1 MVESAS
7 GSEPEFPVE
16 VDRET
21 YPRPEWSYPN
31 GRIETTYEGSVADFP
46 PPQEAPSAAPN
57 VLLVLLDDVG
67 FGWSSAFGGLVR
79 MPTAERIAAA
89 GLSYN
94 QFHTTALCSPTRAA
108 LLTGRNHHTAHTGN
122 IGELATG
129 FPGYDGIT
137 PQSCGTVARTLSDN
151 GYATAWFGKNH
162 NVPDNMTSDAGPF
175 ANWPTQLGFDYFYG
189 FIAGETDQFFP
200 SLYRGTTPVDI
211 PGTAEEG
218 YQLTR
223 DLADDCIGW
232 VRRQKSIAPD
242 RPVFAYF
249 APGAAHA
256 PHHPP
261 LDWRGRNA
269 GRFDMGWDAY
279 REQVW
284 QRQLDEGVI
293 PAGTTLTPRPAEIP
307 AWDDH
312 TDDQKRFLARQAEN
326 YADFL
331 EHADFEV
338 GRVVDA
344 FEQLGELDDTLVVY
358 IIGDNG
364 SSAEGTLTGLLNELV
379 GLDGNQGDFDQML
392 PQIDRIGLP
401 GTSPH
406 YAVGWAWAGDTPF
419 QWTKQIASHFGGT
432 RNGMLVSWPQRIAD
446 RGGRRSQFHHVIDIM
461 PTLLEV
467 AGIAH
472 PVSING
478 VTQKPIEGTSMAYT
492 FAPDA
497 AGLPSTRT
505 TQYFEMFGHRAL
517 YHDGWIASCRHGRL
531 PWVNI
536 GSASFD
542 DDVWELYDL
551 RDDFSQGVDLA
562 GQQPGK
568 LRELQDLFMAEAA
581 KHNVFPLDDRFIE
594 RADPRLRPSYFYGRD
609 EVVFHP
615 GMVRLPE
622 GSAPKTTNVDHTVTA
637 QVTIPD
643 GGAEGVLIC
652 VGGDA
657 GGWSLH
663 VQDGRLSYHYNWF
676 DIDRTDIV
684 AETSLAPGAH
694 TLQYA
699 FENATDVP
707 GGGAAITLYVDGVE
721 VGSGTI
727 AHQNRARFGGGCMD
741 VGRYSLSPVSDHYPD
756 GKPRFPFTGTIDH
769 VTLRFAG
776 RVNDIS
782 AREKLEQL
790 LKLD

>member
-1 MVESAS
+1 M
-7 GSEPEFPVE
+7 SEQNAERVFPEV
-16 VDRET
+16 VDRDT
-21 YPRPEWSYPN
+21 YPRPAWTYPH
-31 GRIETTYEGSVADFP
+31 GRTSTTYADSIADFP
-46 PPQEAPSAAPN
+46 PPDAAPDGAPN

-67 FGWSSAFGGLVR
+67 FGWSSAFGGMVR
-79 MPTAERIAAA
+79 MPTAERVASQ
-89 GLSYN
+89 GLKYN

-129 FPGYDGIT
+129 FPGYDGII
-137 PQSCGTVARTLSDN
+137 PKSCGTVAKTLSDN

-175 ANWPTQLGFDYFYG
+175 TNWPTQMGFDYFYG
-189 FIAGETDQFFP
+189 FIAGETNQFFP

-211 PGTAEEG
+211 PGTAEDG

-223 DLADDCIGW
+223 DLADDCISW
-232 VRRQKSIAPD
+232 VNRQKSIAPD

-256 PHHPP
+256 PHQPP
-261 LDWRGRNA
+261 LDWRGRNS

-284 QRQLDEGVI
+284 RQQLADGILPEG
-293 PAGTTLTPRPAEIP
+293 TKLTPRPDEIP

-312 TDDQKRFLARQAEN
+312 TDDQKALLARQAEN

-331 EHADFEV
+331 EHADHEV

-344 FEQLGELDDTLVVY
+344 FEALDLLENTLIIY

-364 SSAEGTLTGLLNELV
+364 SSAEGTLTGLLNEMV
-379 GLDGNQGDFDQML
+379 GLDGNAGDFAQLL
-392 PQIDRIGLP
+392 PEIDRWGLP
-401 GTSPH
+401 GTAPH

-432 RNGMLVSWPQRIAD
+432 RNGMLISWPDRIKDPGAL
-446 RGGRRSQFHHVIDIM
+446 RAQFHHVIDVM
-461 PTLLEV
+461 PTILEV
-467 AGIAH
+467 AGIAQ
-472 PVSING
+472 PSSIDG
-478 VTQKPIEGTSMAYT
+478 VAQKPVEGTSMAYT
-492 FAPDA
+492 FAADA
-497 AGLPSTRT
+497 ASAPTTRI

-542 DDVWELYDL
+542 DDSWELYDL
-551 RDDFSQGVDLA
+551 RNDFSQGVDLA
-562 GQQPGK
+562 GQQPAK
-568 LRELQDLFMAEAA
+568 LRELQDIFMQEAA

-594 RADPRLRPSYFYGRD
+594 RGDPRLRPSYFFGRD
-609 EVVFHP
+609 TVTFRP

-622 GSAPKTTNVDHTVTA
+622 GSAPKTTNVDHTISAKVE
-637 QVTIPD
+637 IPE

-657 GGWSLH
+657 GGWSFHL
-663 VQDGRLSYHYNWF
+663 QDGHLVYHYNWF
-676 DIDRTDIV
+676 DIERTEIIS
-684 AETSLAPGAH
+684 AGAVPSGEH
-694 TLQYA
+694 VLQLA
-699 FENATDVP
+699 FENTSTVP
-707 GGGAAITLYVDGVE
+707 GGGAKIRLYVDDSLVAE
-721 VGSGTI
+721 SEI

-741 VGRYSLSPVSDHYPD
+741 VGRFTLSPVSDRYPAD
-756 GKPRFPFTGTIDH
+756 SGKFAFTGTLDH

-776 RVNDIS
+776 RINDIS
-782 AREKLEQL
+782 PEEKLEQL

>member
-1 MVESAS
+1 MSKDDER
-7 GSEPEFPVE
+7 FPIRVS
-16 VDRET
+16 RET
-21 YPRPEWSYPN
+21 YPAPEWRYPD
-31 GRIETTYEGSVADFP
+31 GRTGTTYADSVADFP
-46 PPQEAPSAAPN
+46 PPVSAPEKAPN

-79 MPTAERIAAA
+79 MPTAERIAAQ
-89 GLSYN
+89 GLKYN

-108 LLTGRNHHTAHTGN
+108 LLTGRNHHTAHSGN

-129 FPGYDGIT
+129 FPGYDGII
-137 PQSCGTVARTLSDN
+137 PRSCGTVAKVLSDN

-175 ANWPTQLGFDYFYG
+175 THWPTQMGFDYFYG
-189 FIAGETDQFFP
+189 FIGGETNQFFP
-200 SLYRGTTPVDI
+200 ALYRGTTPVPV
-211 PGTAEEG
+211 PGTAEDG

-232 VRRQKSIAPD
+232 VNRQKSIAPD

-261 LDWRGRNA
+261 LDWRGRNE
-269 GRFDMGWDAY
+269 GRFDQGWDAY
-279 REQVW
+279 RKEVW
-284 QRQLDEGVI
+284 QRQLDEGII
-293 PAGTTLTPRPAEIP
+293 PEGTTLTPRPPEIP

-312 TDDQKRFLARQAEN
+312 SDEEKRLLARQAEN

-331 EHADFEV
+331 EHADHEV

-344 FEQLGELDDTLVVY
+344 FEALGELDDTIVIY
-358 IIGDNG
+358 IVGDNG
-364 SSAEGTLTGLLNELV
+364 SSAEGTLTGLLNEMM
-379 GLDGNQGDFDQML
+379 GLDGNAGDFAQLL
-392 PQIDRIGLP
+392 PERERWGLP
-401 GTSPH
+401 GTAPH

-432 RNGMLVSWPQRIAD
+432 RNGMLVSWPAGIAAH
-446 RGGRRSQFHHVIDIM
+446 GELRSQFHHVIDVM
-461 PTLLEV
+461 PTLLEI
-467 AGIAH
+467 AGIAE
-472 PVSING
+472 PASIDG

-492 FAPDA
+492 FATSA
-497 AGLPSTRT
+497 AGTPSSRV

-551 RDDFSQGVDLA
+551 RDDFSQGKDLA
-562 GQQPGK
+562 AEHPDK
-568 LRELQDLFMAEAA
+568 LRALQDLFMQEAA
-581 KHNVFPLDDRFIE
+581 THNVLPLDDRFIE
-594 RADPRLRPSYFYGRD
+594 RGDPRLRPSYFYGRD
-609 EVVFHP
+609 EVVFRP
-615 GMVRLPE
+615 GMTRLPE

-637 QVTIPD
+637 VVTIPE

-652 VGGDA
+652 VGGDG

-663 VQDGRLSYHYNWF
+663 VQDGRLVYHYNWF
-676 DIDRTDIV
+676 DIEHTEIV
-684 AETSLAPGAH
+684 STAQVTPGDH
-694 TLQYA
+694 RLQYA
-699 FENATDVP
+699 FENATEVP
-707 GGGAAITLYVDGVE
+707 GGAAGVRLYIDDVE
-721 VGSGTI
+721 VGSG
-727 AHQNRARFGGGCMD
+727 AVPRQNRARFGAGCMD
-741 VGRYSLSPVSDHYPD
+741 VGEYSLSPVTDDYPD
-756 GKPRFPFTGTIDH
+756 AAPHFPFTGAIEH
-769 VTLRFAG
+769 VTLRFTGAG
-776 RVNDIS
+776 NDIS

>member
-1 MVESAS
+1 M
-7 GSEPEFPVE
+7 PNDFPVQE
-16 VDRET
+16 QRDS
-21 YPRPEWSYPN
+21 YPRPEWRYPHAQI
-31 GRIETTYEGSVADFP
+31 GTTYADSVADFP
-46 PPQEAPSAAPN
+46 PPQGAPDGAPN

-79 MPTAERIAAA
+79 MPTAERIAGA
-89 GLSYN
+89 GLKYN

-129 FPGYDGIT
+129 FPGYDGII
-137 PQSCGTVARTLSDN
+137 PRSCGTIAKTLSDN

-175 ANWPTQLGFDYFYG
+175 TNWPTQMGFDYFYG
-189 FIAGETDQFFP
+189 FIAGETNQFFP
-200 SLYRGTTPVDI
+200 SLYRGTAPVAIPDTP
-211 PGTAEEG
+211 ENG

-232 VRRQKSIAPD
+232 VGRQKAIAPD
-242 RPVFAYF
+242 RPVLAYF

-261 LDWRGRNA
+261 LDWRGRNQ

-279 REQVW
+279 REQVF
-284 QRQLDEGVI
+284 QQQLADGII
-293 PAGTTLTPRPAEIP
+293 PEGTTLTPRPAEIP

-312 TDDQKRFLARQAEN
+312 TDEQKTLLVRQAEN

-331 EHADFEV
+331 EHADHEV

-344 FEQLGELDDTLVVY
+344 FEALGELDNTLVIY

-364 SSAEGTLTGLLNELV
+364 SSGEGTLTGLLNEMV
-379 GLDGNQGDFDQML
+379 GLDGNAGDFDQML
-392 PQIDRIGLP
+392 PRIDEWGKP
-401 GTSPH
+401 GTAPH

-432 RNGMLVSWPQRIAD
+432 RNGMLISWPKTITDA
-446 RGGRRSQFHHVIDIM
+446 GGLRSQFHHAIDIM
-461 PTLLEV
+461 PTVLEV
-467 AGIAH
+467 AGIAQPNMIDGVPQT
-472 PVSING
+472 PV
-478 VTQKPIEGTSMAYT
+478 EGTSLAYT
-492 FAPDA
+492 FAADA
-497 AGLPSTRT
+497 AAEPTTRM

-531 PWVNI
+531 PWINI

-551 RDDFSQGVDLA
+551 RGDFSQGVDLA
-562 GQQPGK
+562 QKHPDK
-568 LRELQDLFMAEAA
+568 LRELQDIFMQEAA
-581 KHNVFPLDDRFIE
+581 THHVLPLDDRFIE
-594 RADPRLRPSYFYGRD
+594 RADARLRPSYFFGRD
-609 EVVFHP
+609 VVTFRP
-615 GMVRLPE
+615 GMTRLAE

-637 QVTIPD
+637 KVTIPA
-643 GGAEGVLIC
+643 GGADGVLIC
-652 VGGDA
+652 VGGDG

-663 VQDGRLSYHYNWF
+663 VQDGKLAYHYNWF
-676 DIDRTDIV
+676 DIERTDIV
-684 AETSLAPGAH
+684 SDVDVTPGEH

-699 FENATDVP
+699 FENKTKIP
-707 GGGAAITLYVDGVE
+707 GGGATIRLYIDDAQVAEGE
-721 VGSGTI
+721 IG
-727 AHQNRARFGGGCMD
+727 HQNRARFGPVCMD
-741 VGRYSLSPVSDHYPD
+741 VGQYSLSPVSNHYPP
-756 GKPRFPFTGTIDH
+756 GQPNFPFTGQLDH
-769 VTLRFAG
+769 VTIRFAG
-776 RVNDIS
+776 PGNDITP
-782 AREKLEQL
+782 AEKLEQL

>member
-1 MVESAS
+1 MS
-7 GSEPEFPVE
+7 GQEAAEPFPVE
-16 VDRET
+16 VVRET
-21 YPRPEWSYPN
+21 YPRPEWRYPN
-31 GRIETTYEGSVADFP
+31 GRIGTTYADSVADFP
-46 PPQEAPSAAPN
+46 PPLTAPEHAPN

-79 MPTAERIAAA
+79 MPTADRIADH
-89 GLSYN
+89 GLKYN

-108 LLTGRNHHTAHTGN
+108 LLTGRNHHTAHSGN

-129 FPGYDGIT
+129 FPGYDGII
-137 PQSCGTVARTLSDN
+137 PKSCGTVAKVLSDN

-175 ANWPTQLGFDYFYG
+175 ANWPTQMGFDYFYG
-189 FIAGETDQFFP
+189 FIGGETNQFYP
-200 SLYRGTTPVDI
+200 GLYRGTTPVPVPDT
-211 PGTAEEG
+211 PENG

-232 VRRQKSIAPD
+232 VNRQKGIAPD

-261 LDWRGRNA
+261 LDWRGRNE

-284 QRQLDEGVI
+284 QQQLAEGII
-293 PAGTTLTPRPAEIP
+293 PEGTALTPRPKEIP

-312 TDDQKRFLARQAEN
+312 TDEQKRLLARQAEN

-331 EHADFEV
+331 EHADHEV

-344 FEQLGELDDTLVVY
+344 FDALGELDNTLIIY

-364 SSAEGTLTGLLNELV
+364 SSAEGTLTGLLNEMV
-379 GLDGNQGDFDQML
+379 GLDGNAGEFDKLL
-392 PQIDRIGLP
+392 PQIDRWGLP
-401 GTSPH
+401 GTAPH

-432 RNGMLVSWPQRIAD
+432 RNGMLVSWPSMID
-446 RGGRRSQFHHVIDIM
+446 SHGELRSQFHHVIDVM

-467 AGIAH
+467 AGITE
-472 PVSING
+472 PISIDG

-492 FAPDA
+492 FGAGTEDA
-497 AGLPSTRT
+497 PSTRI

-531 PWVNI
+531 PWINI

-551 RDDFSQGVDLA
+551 RNDFSQGRDLA
-562 GQQPGK
+562 ADDPAK
-568 LRELQDLFMAEAA
+568 LRLLQDLFMQEAA
-581 KHNVFPLDDRFIE
+581 THNVLPLDDRFIE
-594 RADPRLRPSYFYGRD
+594 RGDPRLRPSYFYGRD
-609 EVVFHP
+609 VVTFRS

-622 GSAPKTTNVDHTVTA
+622 GSAPKTTNVDHTVTVEA
-637 QVTIPD
+637 TVPV
-643 GGAEGVLIC
+643 GGSEGVLIC
-652 VGGDA
+652 VGGDG

-663 VQDGRLSYHYNWF
+663 VQDGRLVYHYNWF
-676 DIDRTDIV
+676 DMERTEIV
-684 AETSLAPGAH
+684 SDDEVAPGSH
-694 TLQYA
+694 RLQYS
-699 FENATDVP
+699 FENETTTP
-707 GGGAAITLYVDGVE
+707 GEAAIVRLFVDDVQVAKGRVPR
-721 VGSGTI
+721 
-727 AHQNRARFGGGCMD
+727 QNRARFGAGCLD
-741 VGRYSLSPVSDHYPD
+741 VGCYSLSPISDRYPA
-756 GKPRFPFTGTIDH
+756 GQPGFRFTGSIDQ

-776 RVNDIS
+776 RVNDITPK
-782 AREKLEQL
+782 EKLEQL